1 MMARKSFKLSPDIEL
16 FPGSL
21 SKRSWR
27 IVINAL
33 CKAAEC
39 EEDEAAA
46 AEYASLATDLD
57 RYIAPFE

>member
-1 MMARKSFKLSPDIEL
+1 MARKTFELSSDLEL

-39 EEDEAAA
+39 EEDEET
-46 AEYASLATDLD
+46 AEEYFALATDLH
-57 RYIAPFE
+57 RYIAPFD